1 MSQTLVSVVDKSRK
15 KGDFCTSLTKVENFQ
30 LTHVCQKASATK
42 ILTICNSILTNQKI
56 SHQLKFQ
63 ICFVI
68 SWNNCR
74 RSKFPSLWLSGRL
87 DCCEHVLR
95 HVRKL
100 EVLGLKPGYPCKAY
114 LYLEAVCQ
122 TFQSGVLFLLKFVF
136 YLHILV
142 FKPRE
147 QNLDWFH
154 VFRM

>member
-1 MSQTLVSVVDKSRK
+1 MFVYLLILQGKTGKMKIWKINKIMQLKCPKYKKTKLRKWHEPNIGLSSRK

-114 LYLEAVCQ
+114 LYL
-122 TFQSGVLFLLKFVF
+122 
-136 YLHILV
+136 
-142 FKPRE
+142 
-147 QNLDWFH
+147 
-154 VFRM
+154 